1 MYNIYNLTYNYATAD
16 GKVKNVEFLRTYQLD
31 IMMFMCGMCG
41 ILAVMTL
48 LTRSL
53 PRKTKIILAGMEISA
68 MLLLLF
74 DRFSYIYRGDTST
87 LGFWM
92 VRIGNGAVYALS
104 LVIPF
109 FVTRYLEDM
118 YLNDFKIGRTPKML
132 VAADAAFF
140 VGIVLVAVSQFTG
153 LYYTFDADNNYQRAP
168 LNILCYMAPLF
179 IVLMQE
185 WSILKYRKKMKRS
198 LAHSMLTSIAL
209 PMLSS
214 VLQFLFYGVS
224 IINMVTALVV
234 CVFYTY
240 ALNYLSEA
248 AERAKEHELEYYK
261 EGQKKEAAMFVQTT
275 EALANAIDAK
285 DRYTRGHSA
294 RVAFYSRKIAER
306 SGLDEKECDKVYFAA
321 LLHDIGKI
329 GIRHDIINKPGKL
342 TEEEFDQ
349 IKSHSELGN
358 KILSSIKQAP
368 FLSVGAHYHHE
379 RYDGRGYP
387 DGLSGEEIPQIA
399 RIISVADAY
408 DAMTSIRSY
417 REPLKK
423 ERVREE
429 LKNGMGTQFD
439 PAYAEIML
447 KIIDEE

>member
-1 MYNIYNLTYNYATAD
+1 MN
-16 GKVKNVEFLRTYQLD
+16 FLLEYQLD

-48 LTRSL
+48 LAGSL
-53 PRKTKIILAGMEISA
+53 PRKTKIILTSMEISA

-74 DRFSYIYRGDTST
+74 DRFSYIFRGDTST

-92 VRIGNGAVYALS
+92 VRVGNGMVYLMS

-109 FVTRYLEDM
+109 FVTRYLEDI
-118 YLNDFKIGRTPKML
+118 YININEAKVKSTPKML
-132 VAADAAFF
+132 VAADVVFA
-140 VGIVLVAVSQFTG
+140 VGVVLVIVSQFTG
-153 LYYTFDADNNYQRAP
+153 LYYTFDAENNYQRAP
-168 LNILCYMAPLF
+168 LNMLCYAAPL
-179 IVLMQE
+179 IMVVLQE
-185 WSILKYRKKMKRS
+185 WSIIKHYKKIKRS
-198 LAHSMLTSIAL
+198 LANSMIVFIAL

-214 VLQFLFYGVS
+214 VLQFFFYGVS

-234 CVFYTY
+234 CVFFSY
-240 ALNYLSEA
+240 ALNYISEA
-248 AERAKEHELEYYK
+248 AERAKEHELEFYK
-261 EGQKKEAAMFVQTT
+261 EAQKKEAAMFVQTT

-285 DRYTRGHSA
+285 DRYTRGHST
-294 RVAFYSRKIAER
+294 RVALYAKKIAEKE
-306 SGLDEKECDKVYFAA
+306 GFDEKECDHIYFAG

-329 GIRHDIINKPGKL
+329 GIRYEIINKPGRL
-342 TEEEFDQ
+342 TDDEFDR
-349 IKSHSELGN
+349 IKAHSELGN

-379 RYDGRGYP
+379 RYDGTGYP
-387 DGLSGEEIPQIA
+387 DGLKGEEIPQIA

-423 ERVREE
+423 EKVREE
-429 LKNGMGTQFD
+429 LKKGMGTQFD
-439 PAYAEIML
+439 PEYARAMLEIM
-447 KIIDEE
+447 DEE